1 MNKGLEALEMIKEQ
15 YECESWYDDEFD
27 SFELLD
33 IIEKELKDYEKLRQV
48 IDEDTERDLKAL
60 RMIREK
66 HISLA
71 LIDATTSHKQ
81 YNACIDESIEP
92 LTAQEYSFIEEVL
105 K

>member
-1 MNKGLEALEMIKEQ
+1 MNTGLEALEKIKF
-15 YECESWYDDEFD
+15 ESWNFTYAGEEDIK
-27 SFELLD
+27 
-33 IIEKELKDYEKLRQV
+33 IIEQELKDYEELRQV
-48 IDEDTERDLKAL
+48 IDEDTEQDLKAL

-92 LTAQEYSFIEEVL
+92 LTAQEYSFIEEIL